1 MFSILHEAF
10 SHKMPVS
17 VKKSGYCTDVSKTES
32 DIRVLWAV
40 IWGGNLVRYR
50 AQNSPEI
57 PNGSS
62 DKSAK
67 VAAFANIVRPCWK
80 VRWPTRYADY
90 RRLRSFSLSFSLSL
104 IPHSFVLHRL
114 SLSLSFRFVSPLRC
128 AHLAPRSPL
137 SSSSPFSC
145 VRALVTLLQRR
156 KRVRSPSGG
165 EGDIN
170 FPSVRFS
177 YFSPR
182 ISCYLGLSLVFL
194 PLKQNYFTAK
204 KISRVREK

>member
-114 SLSLSFRFVSPLRC
+114 SLSLVSFRFSPSL
-128 AHLAPRSPL
+128 RSP
-137 SSSSPFSC
+137 
-145 VRALVTLLQRR
+145 RATLT
-156 KRVRSPSGG
+156 
-165 EGDIN
+165 
-170 FPSVRFS
+170 
-177 YFSPR
+177 
-182 ISCYLGLSLVFL
+182 SLVVFSIL
-194 PLKQNYFTAK
+194 LR
-204 KISRVREK
+204 SRSSDFITTPQTRSLAIWRGRGY

>member
-1 MFSILHEAF
+1 MRRIHQKFQ
-10 SHKMPVS
+10 
-17 VKKSGYCTDVSKTES
+17 TE
-32 DIRVLWAV
+32 
-40 IWGGNLVRYR
+40 VRTNR
-50 AQNSPEI
+50 
-57 PNGSS
+57 
-62 DKSAK
+62 
-67 VAAFANIVRPCWK
+67 
-80 VRWPTRYADY
+80 
-90 RRLRSFSLSFSLSL
+90 RRLRHSRILCGPVGKYVDLRATPTIDACVVSLSL
-104 IPHSFVLHRL
+104 SLFLSSLTPSSSTV

-204 KISRVREK
+204 KISRLREK